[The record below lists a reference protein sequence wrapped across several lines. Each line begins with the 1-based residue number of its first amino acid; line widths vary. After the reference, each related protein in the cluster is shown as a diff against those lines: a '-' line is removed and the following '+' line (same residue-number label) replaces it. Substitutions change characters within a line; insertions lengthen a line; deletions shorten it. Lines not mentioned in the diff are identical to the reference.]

1 MAVYVKKFRV
11 ISHLSSYSC
20 SNNQLQMQLSDPGER
35 RWYAIYTRARTEKK
49 VDRLLRDGGVES
61 FLPMRKMLKQ
71 WSDRKKWVEEPL
83 LRSYIFV
90 HISEKEYFEV
100 IRTMGVVRFI
110 TFSGVAA
117 AIPDWQIESLKILI
131 GGNSDFEMVR
141 ERLSPGDPVEVVSG
155 PLAGFRGEMVEWK
168 GKKAVMLKIESI
180 GLALTVSVA
189 LSSIKAI

>member
-1 MAVYVKKFRV
+1 
-11 ISHLSSYSC
+11 
-20 SNNQLQMQLSDPGER
+20 MQLSDPGER

-49 VDRLLRDGGVES
+49 VDKQLQDGGVES
-61 FLPMRKMLKQ
+61 FLPMRRVLKQ

-100 IRTMGVVRFI
+100 IKTMGVVRFI

-117 AIPDWQIESLKILI
+117 AIPDWQIDSLKILMT
-131 GGNSDFEMVR
+131 GNEDFEMVR
-141 ERLSPGDPVEVVSG
+141 ERLEPGDPVEVVSG

-168 GKKAVMLKIESI
+168 GKKSVLLKIESI
-180 GLALTVSVA
+180 GLSLTVSVT
-189 LSSIKAI
+189 LSSVKAI